1 MDKSSAIIYRNNL
14 LKDMIEPYDLKHC
27 GKKDKNATKNICSKL
42 GCHELQK
49 NVFHMMIF
57 LYPIVSSFYSKS
69 NIF

>member
-1 MDKSSAIIYRNNL
+1 
-14 LKDMIEPYDLKHC
+14 MIELYDLKHC